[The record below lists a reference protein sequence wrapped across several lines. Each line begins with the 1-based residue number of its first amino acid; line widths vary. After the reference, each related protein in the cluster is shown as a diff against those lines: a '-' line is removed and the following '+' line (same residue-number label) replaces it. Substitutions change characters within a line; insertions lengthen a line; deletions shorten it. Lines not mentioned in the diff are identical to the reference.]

1 MGVDHIATRA
11 RWARIALAFLLIALL
26 AHAAWVLFGHLCAD
40 NPGNLDDSAGLVFDA
55 PSKCHNAR
63 TRILFGQWR
72 TDDWTPYLHSPL
84 HTLLMAGVFKTVG
97 VGYVQMRWPG
107 ALAAFLSLGLLYLI
121 LRPYHRGAAWLAVA
135 LGAVNHVFLLY
146 GRSGLLEPL
155 LTFFMLAAV
164 WLLGCG
170 YRADLDPGA
179 ARRASWCF
187 ALAALMTAFAF
198 LTKAISSYFVLVTVA
213 VLLLQPPA
221 RRRNVWLFLAV
232 LALFAAAYLLF
243 FVPANRQF
251 LARETAHWASRAME
265 TDPWRTWAR
274 QPFFVDMRSAWLL
287 MVLAFLAVPF
297 CLRRADSAEDR
308 ARSVPVVLMALM
320 LLAGSQFLA
329 VVHYRPLRYYLP
341 LVSCVIALASVA
353 AARLADW
360 AADPAPHRRFT
371 WPRLLLGW
379 GLGAYVF
386 MLAVMQPVQAN
397 LPAEKRMPYEL
408 RLALGAVVSLAL
420 MLLWRGPGRR
430 LVRSARIRFAAA
442 VAVPG
447 ILLVV
452 YAIGNMDRNLYWT
465 HRTESSMYDFSR
477 MLGRDYREAVFAG
490 SSPTFLV
497 LENRH
502 RSMKVTFYGINAR
515 NMRRGRVT
523 HLMLAPGPE
532 GLEEIRKTCPVLA
545 PDGLPLERIE
555 VSGYVHDLYA
565 VRLRP
570 LEPGVPR
577 REPGGWTLD
586 VSNPDPHSPQS
597 VSVVALAELNGH
609 RACLGCDEKKILPLS
624 AARFE
629 LGASD
634 RAAGRVDL
642 YMVPRHAWVPEPEQA
657 AGRNARRLHDPRAWN
672 MRSWQ
677 LKPSSRAP
685 ASEESYVETSLAEK
699 DPFLVG
705 VRVRG
710 GSDPAGEIRL
720 EEWKDGQVVGQHV
733 LPADRLSPD
742 AYFTFVVAAR
752 GAPDRLRLVCRGRA
766 TRWVNGF
773 LGLSADQLE
782 GLAIEPSGE

>member
-1 MGVDHIATRA
+1 MVVLVGG
-11 RWARIALAFLLIALL
+11 LL
-26 AHAAWVLFGHLCAD
+26 AHAAWVLVGHLRAD

-63 TRILFGQWR
+63 TRVLFGAWR
-72 TDDWTPYLHSPL
+72 TDEWTPYLHSPL
-84 HTLLMAGVFKTVG
+84 HTLLMAGVFKAFG

-146 GRSGLLEPL
+146 GRSGLLEPV

-170 YRADLDPGA
+170 YRADLDPAA

-187 ALAALMTAFAF
+187 ALAAMMTAFAF

-251 LARETAHWASRAME
+251 LARETAHWAGRAME

-274 QPFFVDMRSAWLL
+274 QPFFVDMRSAWIL

-308 ARSVPVVLMALM
+308 ARAVPVLLMALV
-320 LLAGSQFLA
+320 LLVGSQFLA
-329 VVHYRPLRYYLP
+329 FVQYRPLRYYLP
-341 LVSCVIALASVA
+341 LVPCVIALASVA

-360 AADPAPHRRFT
+360 AADPVPHRRFT
-371 WPRLLLGW
+371 WPRLLLAW
-379 GLGAYVF
+379 ALGAYVF
-386 MLAVMQPVQAN
+386 MLGVMQPVQAN

-408 RLALGAVVSLAL
+408 RLALGAAVALAL
-420 MLLWRGPGRR
+420 MLLWRGTGRR

-465 HRTESSMYDFSR
+465 HRTENSMYDFSR
-477 MLGRDYREAVFAG
+477 MLGRDYRQAVFAG
-490 SSPTFLV
+490 SSPTFLA

-502 RSMKVTFYGINAR
+502 RSLKVTFYGINQKS
-515 NMRRGRVT
+515 MRRGRVT

-532 GLEEIRKTCPVLA
+532 GLEEIRKTFPDLA
-545 PDGLPLERIE
+545 PNAPPLERIQ

-565 VRLRP
+565 VRLLP
-570 LEPGVPR
+570 LEAGVPR
-577 REPGGWTLD
+577 REPGGAWS
-586 VSNPDPHSPQS
+586 VEVRNPDPHSPQS
-597 VSVVALAELNGH
+597 VSLVALAEADGR
-609 RACLGCDEKKILPLS
+609 RACLGCDEKNILPLTV
-624 AARFE
+624 ARF
-629 LGASD
+629 AV
-634 RAAGRVDL
+634 AAPERPAGPVDMYL
-642 YMVPRHAWVPEPEQA
+642 VPRHAWWPEPEEA
-657 AGRNARRLHDPRAWN
+657 AGRNARRLHDARAWN
-672 MRSWQ
+672 MRAWR

-685 ASEESYVETSLAEK
+685 ASEESYVGTALAEK
-699 DPFLVG
+699 KPSLVG

-710 GSDPAGEIRL
+710 GADPAGELRL
-720 EEWKDGQVVGQHV
+720 EEWQDGQVVGRHI

-742 AYFTFVVAAR
+742 AYFTFIAAAQ
-752 GAPDRLRLVCRGRA
+752 GAPDRLRLVSRGRA
-766 TRWVNGF
+766 ARWVNGF
-773 LGLSADQLE
+773 LVLPADRLK
-782 GLAIEPSGE
+782 GMAVARAGE